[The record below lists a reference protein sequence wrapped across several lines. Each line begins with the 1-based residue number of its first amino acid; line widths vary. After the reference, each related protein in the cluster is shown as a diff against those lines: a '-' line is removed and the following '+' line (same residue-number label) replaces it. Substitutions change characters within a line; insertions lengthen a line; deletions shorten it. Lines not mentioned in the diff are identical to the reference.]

1 MIALKDCQNTGKKL
15 FLYIFLPALLTV
27 LSSCAAFQKYLDNS
41 GMESSYESIIKDYNP
56 GSPVEFS
63 RFVKNFSLAQ
73 STSPFDPGTPEQKP
87 IGDWELEPPKGV
99 TLIQEKLV
107 FHTPASGLT
116 HSNDKLVLYVYRQGE
131 INGSRVLLFAPGMG
145 VSNFALMFLKDI
157 FTEIIKRG
165 YTLVLYVPPYHLD
178 RIQPGK
184 DRGEGFFTADNE
196 RNIRMIAA
204 CASEVR
210 TAMRYLK
217 SKGALDVAAWGGSLG
232 ASFLLLSAEH
242 EQYTHL
248 TVMIPVIDLNSAL
261 LDNPEMKRLKDR
273 LLADGFSGEVLRQAY
288 GMVSPMDHQTLTPP
302 DKMLIL
308 FARYDQLTPMTALEA
323 YRKSHGNPRV
333 IIYDRSHATILTAS
347 DLYDDYA
354 AQLDEWNKSVR

>member
-1 MIALKDCQNTGKKL
+1 MKSCRNNSKKL
-15 FLYIFLPALLTV
+15 LLYIFLPALLAV
-27 LSSCAAFQKYLDNS
+27 LSSCTAFQKYLDNS

-63 RFVKNFSLAQ
+63 RFVENFSLAQ
-73 STSPFDPGTPEQKP
+73 STIPFDPGIPEQKP
-87 IGDWELEPPKGV
+87 IGDWELEPPKG
-99 TLIQEKLV
+99 TALIQEKLV

-116 HSNDKLVLYVYRQGE
+116 YTDDKLVLYVYRQGE
-131 INGSRVLLFAPGMG
+131 IKGNRVLLFAPGMG
-145 VSNFALMFLKDI
+145 VSNLALMFLKNI

-165 YTLVLYVPPYHLD
+165 YILVVYVPPYHLD

-184 DRGEGFFTADNE
+184 DRGEGFFSADNE

-210 TAMRYLK
+210 TATRYIK
-217 SKGALDVAAWGGSLG
+217 SRGAVDVAAWGGSLG
-232 ASFLLLSAEH
+232 ATFLLLSAEY
-242 EQYTHL
+242 EQYSHL

-261 LDNPEMKRLKDR
+261 LDNPEMKGLKDR

-288 GMVSPMDHQTLTPP
+288 SMESPMDHQTLSPP

-323 YRKSHGNPRV
+323 YRKSHGNPCV

-347 DLYDDYA
+347 AMYDDYA
-354 AQLDEWNKSVR
+354 AQLDEWGASDR